1 MEELKKKFLNLN
13 FEELKTEIMKE
24 ENINKMQELLN
35 KIGIKSVKPKVLL
48 SSFVIYFF
56 PEFVLDN
63 LELNEDER
71 ILYNNSRDL
80 INYTNIESTIFKS
93 KVLLF
98 AINFEKW
105 REGDRKKFTNNIFHV
120 YHNLTV
126 DSMNSYDDE
135 EKKKQIDVCKNIIL
149 ECSEK
154 VGGEKLKQQ
163 ITSYKPVIVDSE
175 NLDNNYQEAFWNIIR
190 NDFENNKYSQIIT
203 LLKFV
208 KLFIISNKN
217 ENTNIFSI
225 TRIKEKL
232 ENRDCNDDELIIL
245 IDKIYD
251 ILEKYYEESDSQKI
265 SDYKNELWE
274 TKDFIDGLKKCTLI
288 IRDILKNQ

>member
-1 MEELKKKFLNLN
+1 
-13 FEELKTEIMKE
+13 
-24 ENINKMQELLN
+24 
-35 KIGIKSVKPKVLL
+35 
-48 SSFVIYFF
+48 
-56 PEFVLDN
+56 
-63 LELNEDER
+63 
-71 ILYNNSRDL
+71 
-80 INYTNIESTIFKS
+80 
-93 KVLLF
+93 
-98 AINFEKW
+98 
-105 REGDRKKFTNNIFHV
+105 
-120 YHNLTV
+120 
-126 DSMNSYDDE
+126 MNSYDDE

-274 TKDFIDGLKKCTLI
+274 TKDFIDGLKCTLI

>member
-63 LELNEDER
+63 LELNEDEK
-71 ILYNNSRDL
+71 ILYNNTRDL

-105 REGDRKKFTNNIFHV
+105 REGDRKTFTNNIFHV

-154 VGGEKLKQQ
+154 VGGEKLKEQ